1 MTVIAVVSIFKV
13 GGSRGEAVTNRSSDD
28 CSRGGDMCRSCLH
41 FMGMMD
47 GVEHRAEQESQGVTR
62 GRMTKR

>member
-1 MTVIAVVSIFKV
+1 MTVIVVVSIFK
-13 GGSRGEAVTNRSSDD
+13 GGGGRGEAVTKRSSDD

>member
-1 MTVIAVVSIFKV
+1 MAEGRQLPSGQAMIVA
-13 GGSRGEAVTNRSSDD
+13 GEGTCAGHSF
-28 CSRGGDMCRSCLH
+28 H